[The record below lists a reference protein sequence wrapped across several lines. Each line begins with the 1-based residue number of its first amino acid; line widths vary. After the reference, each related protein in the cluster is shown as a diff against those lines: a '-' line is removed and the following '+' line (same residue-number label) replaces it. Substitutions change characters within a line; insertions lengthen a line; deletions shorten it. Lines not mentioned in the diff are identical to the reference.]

1 MKLLAVM
8 SVNSAD
14 IILLLGPIEKLQKHA
29 QSFAISDSVLASRR
43 SSDEVGKIAGLGSG
57 SYSTSSVLCSRL
69 PVFAIPRA
77 PTNRPLVLLAGPQ
90 TRALSCSLFR
100 APSWC
105 NPQTGEEIGGRKK
118 ERRRRRRGSN
128 ELEISGNFSSKREME
143 RSRWKRL
150 RGGRESSLI
159 SYCAHQRHR
168 RSLQKC
174 CWLK

>member
-1 MKLLAVM
+1 MQYHLP
-8 SVNSAD
+8 SATVS
-14 IILLLGPIEKLQKHA
+14 LPA
-29 QSFAISDSVLASRR
+29 RR
-43 SSDEVGKIAGLGSG
+43 SSDEVGKIAGVGSG

-143 RSRWKRL
+143 RSRWKRIQFDFL
-150 RGGRESSLI
+150 LSR
-159 SYCAHQRHR
+159 HQCHSG
-168 RSLQKC
+168 SLQKC